1 MKPTASKIWLAIAIA
16 LVLVI
21 YFLVARRLLT
31 PAVASQIEMIALGG
45 LMLLFLGVLMIGLI
59 GLVKLA
65 FSDDRPR
72 IPKTLVSRMVI
83 LFAIFALITAIVLG
97 SQWMA
102 HTPPILDEN
111 GNPLAGS
118 IASLEKVRLGG
129 VEQWLIIRGH
139 DVNKPVLLFLSG
151 GPGGS
156 EAGRVLRFNSE
167 LEKHFV
173 VVIWEQRG
181 CGKSYPSLNPKSALT
196 VEQYVSDII
205 ELTDMLRERFEED
218 KIYLVGHSW
227 GTIIGVRAVRER
239 PDLFHA
245 YIGTAQMVNVREPDQ
260 IIYQEM
266 MEYAR
271 QVGDTQYLA
280 SLEEQG
286 EPPYFGNNPIQ
297 PYANLLGR
305 EYEVFE
311 ASASSN
317 ESYRREGD
325 AIQLMLKQPEYGW
338 IDRLNNLRGLM
349 DTFNVLYPQLQDF
362 DFRQDVPS
370 LNLPVYFIA
379 GRKDK
384 NAPPSA
390 TEAYFNL
397 LDAPHKQLY
406 YFEDSGHSMIWQ
418 EPEKYHDIL
427 VDVVLPDSYNQ

>member
-1 MKPTASKIWLAIAIA
+1 MKPTATKTWPAIAAAI
-16 LVLVI
+16 VLVI
-21 YFLVARRLLT
+21 YFLVVRRLLT
-31 PAVASQIEMIALGG
+31 PAIVSQIEMIALGG
-45 LMLLFLGVLMIGLI
+45 LMLLFLGVLMIGLV
-59 GLVKLA
+59 GLVRLA
-65 FSDDRPR
+65 FSGRRPG
-72 IPKTLVSRMVI
+72 ILKKLGGQMVI

-97 SQWMA
+97 SQLMA
-102 HTPPILDEN
+102 HTPAILDEN
-111 GNPLAGS
+111 GKPLAGS

-167 LEKHFV
+167 LEKYFV

-205 ELTDMLRERFEED
+205 ELTEMLRNRFDED

-227 GTIIGVRAVRER
+227 GTIIGVGAVQER

-245 YIGTAQMVNVREPDQ
+245 YIGAAQMVNVREADQ

-266 MEYAR
+266 LEYAR
-271 QVGDTQYLA
+271 QTGDTKYLA
-280 SLEEQG
+280 SLEKQG
-286 EPPYFGNNPIQ
+286 EPPYLGNNPIQ

-338 IDRLNNLRGLM
+338 IDRINNLRGLM
-349 DTFNVLYPQLQDF
+349 DTFNVVYPQLQDF
-362 DFRQDVPS
+362 DLRQDVPS
-370 LNLPVYFIA
+370 LDLPVYFIA

-397 LDAPHKQLY
+397 LDAPHKKLY

-427 VDVVLPDSYNQ
+427 VDVVLPNSYRR